1 MQGSIINFVFKSKG
15 TSHTVDINNNGMR
28 TNKRHNISLKT
39 LRAFRLRDGPAG
51 LGDEDRVL
59 DGQGHAVALL
69 EDHVEGALQEHHA
82 VQHAA

>member
-1 MQGSIINFVFKSKG
+1 
-15 TSHTVDINNNGMR
+15 MR